1 MINLVMQYDFIVN
14 GVVSVCVWKFVL
26 HEWDG
31 ETESESDRDRKIER

>member
-1 MINLVMQYDFIVN
+1 MINLVMQYDFTVN

-31 ETESESDRDRKIER
+31 ETSRRERDRKKR